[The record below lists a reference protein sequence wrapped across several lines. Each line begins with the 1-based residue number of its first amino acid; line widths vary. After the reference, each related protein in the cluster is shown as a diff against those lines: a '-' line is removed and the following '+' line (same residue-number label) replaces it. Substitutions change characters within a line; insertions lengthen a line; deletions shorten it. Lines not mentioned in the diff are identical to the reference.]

1 MRQVAGTILSLRCHS
16 EERSDEGIS
25 LWGKEIALQ
34 AGGIRN
40 ESRQIFELSRN
51 KMRKKFSQKMKIK
64 NTTLLLLFLGAF
76 LAGCGGKKSA
86 QPVASTAVKRA
97 EVPDQE
103 AWNSTAMAT
112 NRGRLTAKVKYA
124 HMSRYSDRE
133 LMKFDG
139 GIEVFLYDKKG
150 RVTSTVKADRGIL
163 NEKTNLVQ
171 AFGHVVAHSDSENA
185 TLYTDHLTFDR
196 QKEKLF
202 TDAYVTLTTARDT
215 LHGTGFESDQGLH
228 HWVILKPT
236 GVSRRP
242 VNLNVERHFEAK
254 RGQNRVKEDSNTTG
268 EK

>member
-1 MRQVAGTILSLRCHS
+1 
-16 EERSDEGIS
+16 
-25 LWGKEIALQ
+25 
-34 AGGIRN
+34 
-40 ESRQIFELSRN
+40 
-51 KMRKKFSQKMKIK
+51 MKIRYVIFFVLFPA
-64 NTTLLLLFLGAF
+64 LLLG
-76 LAGCGGKKSA
+76 GCGEKKKV
-86 QPVASTAVKRA
+86 QPVAATAVKNA

-124 HMSRYSDRE
+124 HMSRYSDRD

-163 NEKTNLVQ
+163 NEKTNLVE

-185 TLYTDHLTFDR
+185 TLYTDHLTFDH

-202 TDAYVTLTTARDT
+202 TDATVTLTTAHDT

-236 GVSRRP
+236 GVSGRR
-242 VNLNVERHFEAK
+242 VDLNVEKHFEAK
-254 RGQNRVKEDSNTTG
+254 RGPKDLKKKSKPKG